1 MKSVTFFKA
10 GTEVTGEDILRME
23 VKRARHMMALLMDK
37 LGADGMVKVFANEI
51 AAHEANERDWS
62 RRANGRFRSSVAEA
76 HVAAGDG
83 AAFIKWFW
91 DGYRGPNSAAMLR
104 AHPEHLGALSL
115 PGERV
120 GILEVPGHTQF
131 PALLKFRHLD
141 DWSGV
146 PIELA
151 PDMPHRMMGRIESI
165 DGGDG
170 RVSAASIQ
178 GYVAGVRC
186 TAGNFLA
193 VDRAGRLDSR
203 SRGPPDGRVVQLVRT
218 LRPHADATGR
228 LDAVGL
234 FRERMTFRGLAR
246 CGRAVQ
252 RSAVMFRH
260 AFSGRA
266 VSMHI
271 DMDD

>member
-1 MKSVTFFKA
+1 MRKHVVSFDSAQEVELKSVTFFKA

-37 LGADGMVKVFANEI
+37 LGADGMVKVFAKEI

-165 DGGDG
+165 DGET
-170 RVSAASIQ
+170 V
-178 GYVAGVRC
+178 GYLLHQFRDTSPGFDARLEIFWPS
-186 TAGNFLA
+186 TAPDDLI
-193 VDRAGRLDSR
+193 
-203 SRGPPDGRVVQLVRT
+203 RG
-218 LRPHADATGR
+218 HADHLMVEWYNWFELYALTR
-228 LDAVGL
+228 TQPDDLMPL
-234 FRERMTFRGLAR
+234 
-246 CGRAVQ
+246 
-252 RSAVMFRH
+252 
-260 AFSGRA
+260 AFSVNA
-266 VSMHI
+266 
-271 DMDD
+271 